1 MTMFDALEAR
11 INQAV
16 MKKLA
21 NALAR
26 MGGVDVPV
34 IFDAEYKVGMVGV
47 LGMGASEPQMV
58 MSNSDVP
65 ADFIGMRA
73 EVSGALW
80 VVAERKP
87 DSKLPTGMTVVIL
100 EKA

>member
-1 MTMFDALEAR
+1 MFDALEAR
-11 INQAV
+11 VNQAA

-26 MGGVDVPV
+26 IGGLDVQV

-47 LGMGASEPQMV
+47 VGMGASEPQMV

-65 ADFIGMRA
+65 PDFIGTQT
-73 EVSGALW
+73 EVNGELW
-80 VVAERKP
+80 VVADRRP
-87 DSKLPTGMTVVIL
+87 DGKLPTGLTVVIL

>member
-1 MTMFDALEAR
+1 MFDVLEAR
-11 INQAV
+11 VNQAA

-26 MGGVDVPV
+26 IDGVDVPV
-34 IFDAEYKVGMVGV
+34 IFDAEYKVGLVGV
-47 LGMGASEPQMV
+47 VGMGASEPQMV

-65 ADFIGMRA
+65 ADFIGMQT
-73 EVSGALW
+73 EVNGALW
-80 VVAERKP
+80 TVAERKP
-87 DSKLPTGMTVVIL
+87 DSKLPSGLTVVIL